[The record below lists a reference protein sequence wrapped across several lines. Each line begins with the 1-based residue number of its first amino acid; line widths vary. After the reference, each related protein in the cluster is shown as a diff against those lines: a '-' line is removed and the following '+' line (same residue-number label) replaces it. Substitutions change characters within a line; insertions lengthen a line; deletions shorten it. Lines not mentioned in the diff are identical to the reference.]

1 MAQDFAKRHNNSAES
16 STELSRLS
24 WFLIG
29 FVFGLFAAFLVY
41 LWKVVPPDT
50 TSNIGK
56 PTADVISGTV
66 GNKNELDASS
76 SFDFYEMF
84 PKSVV
89 PVVEEY
95 SSQGQRVAVDEQFT
109 YVLQAGSFRKQEDA
123 DHLRAELILM
133 GLTVFI
139 KEVNRDNI
147 KWYRVMVGPVQSKLE
162 LDRTR
167 ARLAEENIE
176 TISIRIGQ

>member
-1 MAQDFAKRHNNSAES
+1 MAQDFAKRHNPESES

-50 TSNIGK
+50 TSDIGK
-56 PTADVISGTV
+56 PTADVISGSTNGTKEV
-66 GNKNELDASS
+66 DASS

-89 PVVEEY
+89 PVEEF
-95 SSQGQRVAVDEQFT
+95 STQGERVPVDEQYT
-109 YVLQAGSFRKQEDA
+109 YALQVGSFIKSEDA
-123 DHLRAELILM
+123 DHLRAELILI
-133 GLTVFI
+133 GLPVFI
-139 KEVNRDNI
+139 QEASKDNI
-147 KWYRVMVGPVQSKLE
+147 KRHRVMVGPIESKLD

-167 ARLAEENIE
+167 ARLAEENVE
-176 TISIRIGQ
+176 SMTIKIGR

>member
-1 MAQDFAKRHNNSAES
+1 M
-16 STELSRLS
+16 
-24 WFLIG
+24 
-29 FVFGLFAAFLVY
+29 
-41 LWKVVPPDT
+41 
-50 TSNIGK
+50 
-56 PTADVISGTV
+56 
-66 GNKNELDASS
+66 
-76 SFDFYEMF
+76 
-84 PKSVV
+84 
-89 PVVEEY
+89 
-95 SSQGQRVAVDEQFT
+95 
-109 YVLQAGSFRKQEDA
+109 LQAGSFRKQEDA

-147 KWYRVMVGPVQSKLE
+147 KWHRVMVGPVQSKLE